1 MKRKEIITALFV
13 AFALGAQ
20 AQSIEMPLPCRVGQ
34 KEDGQNW
41 KVGKV
46 SWADMQQ
53 MTTRSSERPEKYV
66 IPVVFHV
73 FGTDFNGHTVTADLI
88 RSALKKTNEDFNCL
102 TTAYPPSGDDD
113 PEFDKLNTPLP
124 IEFRLAE
131 IGPTG
136 AATTGI
142 VFHRLERGFGNY
154 NGGNMVEYAWDN
166 KRYMNVYIMN
176 DLYGDGVTNN
186 SGVSWYPDWY
196 MTEHKLARV
205 VYNGAY
211 LDTNTDENFR
221 RVLTH
226 EFGHFLG
233 LAHTFDYDP
242 DHFDDG
248 CSTGFNGEENPGDYV
263 DDTPSADRAQMGPND
278 LNCHGQKT
286 NWTNY
291 MNYSY
296 VRTSMF
302 TKGQVERMIYFLDD
316 SSRKCLWEQSNLDKV
331 FYKSDEARIVLDSRD
346 DVMEDCDAE
355 GVFSKEFRFK
365 VMYGQAASGPF
376 VLGKDYWMKN
386 IPVGLSP
393 ELVNED
399 GALILRMKGKASDF
413 TQDKKIQIKFAASVV
428 EEFNTATKFQP
439 LRLLNYDGTE
449 NNTATNISSVL
460 SNVDNNAT
468 QAVIYNLKGQ
478 RMWYGSS
485 DEAQSQ
491 LNSFASGVYIVV
503 YKNDDIIVS
512 KQKIL
517 KKESDE
523 YQFVNGQ

>member
-1 MKRKEIITALFV
+1 MKRKAIITILVA

-20 AQSIEMPLPCRVGQ
+20 AQSVDIPLPCHVGQ
-34 KEDGQNW
+34 KEDVQNW
-41 KVGKV
+41 KVKAIP
-46 SWADMQQ
+46 WTDWRQ
-53 MTTRSSERPEKYV
+53 METRASEHPEKYV

-73 FGTDFNGHTVTADLI
+73 FGTDFNGKTVTADLI

-113 PEFDKLNTPLP
+113 PQFDKLNTPLP

-142 VFHRLERGFGNY
+142 VFHRLESGFGNY
-154 NGGNMVEYAWDN
+154 GNGNLLIYAWDN
-166 KRYMNVYIMN
+166 KKYMNVYIMN

-186 SGVSWYPDWY
+186 SGVSWYPDWD
-196 MTEHKLARV
+196 MTVSKLARV

-242 DHFDDG
+242 EHFDDG
-248 CSTGFNGEENPGDYV
+248 CSTGFNGENNPGDYV
-263 DDTPSADRAQMGPND
+263 DDTPPADRAQMGPND

-296 VRTSMF
+296 ERTSMF
-302 TKGQVERMIYFLDD
+302 TKGQVDRMVYYLDD
-316 SSRKCLWEQSNLDKV
+316 PSRKCLWEQSNLDKV
-331 FYKSDEARIVLDSRD
+331 FYKSDEPRIVLDSRD
-346 DVMEDCDAE
+346 DVMENYDAE
-355 GVFSKEFRFK
+355 GVFSKGFRFK
-365 VMYGQAASGPF
+365 VMYGQAADGPF
-376 VLGKDYWMKN
+376 TLGTDYWVKN
-386 IPVGLSP
+386 VPEGLTP
-393 ELVNED
+393 ELVNEN
-399 GALILRMKGKASDF
+399 GALVLRMKGKAADF
-413 TQDKKIQIKFAASVV
+413 VQDTQIQIKFAASVV
-428 EEFNTATKFQP
+428 EEFTEATKFQP

-449 NNTATNISSVL
+449 KNSATGIRSVL
-460 SNVDNNAT
+460 SNSDKVNAT
-468 QAVIYNLKGQ
+468 HAIIYNLKGQ
-478 RMWYGSS
+478 RLWQGSPES
-485 DEAQSQ
+485 AQQ
-491 LNSFASGVYIVV
+491 RINSFVPGVYIIV
-503 YKNDDIIVS
+503 YKDNYKTVS
-512 KQKIL
+512 TQRVCK
-517 KKESDE
+517 
-523 YQFVNGQ
+523 